1 MIPLDRATVVDV
13 LKRGD
18 FEAVEPGK
26 QRTWYLEFSLLFFI
40 LLGFGGLCG
49 VVLGSLFGLI
59 LLIIGV
65 IGAGLL
71 FRALLNRREPI

>member
-1 MIPLDRATVVDV
+1 MDV
-13 LKRGD
+13 LKRKE
-18 FEAVEPGK
+18 FEGVEPGK
-26 QRTWYLEFSLLFFI
+26 QRTWYLEFPLLFCI

-65 IGAGLL
+65 IGGAL
-71 FRALLNRREPI
+71 FFLLLNRREPI